1 MNTQYCR
8 YFQAYVK
15 PETCWFVVAV
25 LKAEENV
32 VFTRTFDTK
41 NSILEF
47 FVPIHT
53 YDQFIVIVDRLID
66 LDYVGLIIEKEN
78 RYFKN

>member
-15 PETCWFVVAV
+15 PEICWFVVAV

-32 VFTRTFDTK
+32 VFTRTLDTK

-47 FVPIHT
+47 FVPIHM
-53 YDQFIVIVDRLID
+53 YDQFIVIIDRLID
-66 LDYVGLIIEKEN
+66 LDYVGLITEKEN
-78 RYFKN
+78 RYFNC